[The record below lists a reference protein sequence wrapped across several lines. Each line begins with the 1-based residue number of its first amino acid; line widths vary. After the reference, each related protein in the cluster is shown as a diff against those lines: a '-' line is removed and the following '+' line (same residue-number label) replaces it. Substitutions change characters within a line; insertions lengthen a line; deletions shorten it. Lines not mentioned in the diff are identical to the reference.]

1 MIGVV
6 LVAGVSRRLFPLTE
20 FRPKCLLEVGE
31 RTIFD
36 FQMDALRS
44 VGVKEVC
51 LVVGYRREQ
60 IMEHATRQHPK
71 MNFTPVV
78 NHHFFE
84 TNTAKSLWWAAE
96 HFMDRDM
103 ILLNGDVLFDPR
115 VIQRVAE
122 GRDPANMA
130 VEVKPCGDEEVKVVV
145 DDSGRI
151 HEIGKEIDPERTLGE
166 FIGVAH
172 FSAPFTNAL
181 YRSLDALV
189 RTPEGQQ
196 AYYER
201 AIESILST
209 THAQAVDV
217 TELPC
222 VEIDFPEDYE
232 RARKDIFPRF
242 ERESGGHILAR

>member
-51 LVVGYRREQ
+51 LVLGYRREQ
-60 IMEHATRQHPK
+60 ILRHAAQQHPDLQI
-71 MNFTPVV
+71 TPVV

-103 ILLNGDVLFDPR
+103 ILLNGDVLFDR
-115 VIQRVAE
+115 QVIERVAE
-122 GRDPANMA
+122 GSEPANMA
-130 VEVKPCGDEEVKVVV
+130 VEAKPCGDEEVKVVV
-145 DDSGRI
+145 DKDQRI
-151 HEIGKEIDPERTLGE
+151 VEIGKQLDPERCLGE
-166 FIGVAH
+166 YIGVAH
-172 FSAPFTNAL
+172 FSASFSNAL
-181 YRSLDALV
+181 YRSLDQLV
-189 RTPEGQQ
+189 RTEEGQQ

-201 AIESILST
+201 AIETILGSH
-209 THAQAVDV
+209 HAQAVDV
-217 TELPC
+217 TGLPC

-232 RARKDIFPRF
+232 VARKEIFPRF
-242 ERESGGHILAR
+242 AREQKGA